1 MDLGLYPSF
10 IHDNETIVA
19 ITNSFYEYMCIYSN
33 HVSDTNTWEFCEEIK
48 TAEHYFF
55 RSTRFV
61 NVDVTVW
68 FIHRHSYYCSAV
80 LLSRYW
86 YRAKDGN
93 K

>member
-55 RSTRFV
+55 RST
-61 NVDVTVW
+61 
-68 FIHRHSYYCSAV
+68 
-80 LLSRYW
+80 
-86 YRAKDGN
+86 
-93 K
+93 